1 MTEDTLVSF
10 HTSNVNR
17 LWADLLVDELVR
29 AGVRLFCL
37 SPGSRCTPLTTA
49 VAAHPH
55 APHVVHFDERGSAFF
70 ALGFARATGRPA
82 AWITTSGTA
91 VANGFPAVVEA
102 ALDAV
107 PLILLTADRP
117 PELRD
122 AGANQTIDQVKFFGD
137 YVRWQ
142 FDLPAPTT
150 DVAPETVLT
159 TVDQAVYRS
168 RRMPGGPVQLNCMF
182 REPLAPD
189 ADGGDY
195 GEYLSSL
202 SPWIDGAKPYT
213 TYVPAHPVPFADEID
228 RLAAALRGVERG
240 LIVAGRLASKVQ
252 GDAVRW
258 LAERLGW
265 PLLPDAGSQLRLDGS
280 EPRGNAIPLFD
291 LMLVS
296 ESFRSSHAP
305 DVVLQLGGRP
315 TSKRLGSFLAD
326 ARPATLAVIR
336 ESPTR
341 LDPHHQVTSHVEA
354 DVVSFCRELVKRVDD
369 QRPDDQDRRA
379 TEAGS
384 DWLRSWRSTS
394 SRVEEVL
401 NGFFAGSDAL
411 SEPAIGHIVSTTADE
426 GLFLANSMPV
436 RDVDSYGS
444 TAGKAPLV
452 ASNRG
457 ASGIDGTVASAV
469 GFARGL
475 GGPVTLLI
483 GDLALLHDLNSLALA
498 AASTHPLKI
507 VVVNNHGGGIFSFL
521 PIARH
526 TDVFETYFGTPH
538 RYSFEH
544 AAAMFSI
551 PYEAPT
557 NLPHLRG
564 ALEMSTA
571 QTKLIEVT
579 TDREENV
586 RLHRDLE
593 KMIARELG
601 G

>member
-1 MTEDTLVSF
+1 M
-10 HTSNVNR
+10 
-17 LWADLLVDELVR
+17 
-29 AGVRLFCL
+29 
-37 SPGSRCTPLTTA
+37 
-49 VAAHPH
+49 
-55 APHVVHFDERGSAFF
+55 
-70 ALGFARATGRPA
+70 
-82 AWITTSGTA
+82 
-91 VANGFPAVVEA
+91 
-102 ALDAV
+102 
-107 PLILLTADRP
+107 
-117 PELRD
+117 
-122 AGANQTIDQVKFFGD
+122 
-137 YVRWQ
+137 
-142 FDLPAPTT
+142 
-150 DVAPETVLT
+150 
-159 TVDQAVYRS
+159 
-168 RRMPGGPVQLNCMF
+168 
-182 REPLAPD
+182 
-189 ADGGDY
+189 
-195 GEYLSSL
+195 
-202 SPWIDGAKPYT
+202 
-213 TYVPAHPVPFADEID
+213 
-228 RLAAALRGVERG
+228 
-240 LIVAGRLASKVQ
+240 
-252 GDAVRW
+252 
-258 LAERLGW
+258 
-265 PLLPDAGSQLRLDGS
+265 
-280 EPRGNAIPLFD
+280 
-291 LMLVS
+291 
-296 ESFRSSHAP
+296 
-305 DVVLQLGGRP
+305 
-315 TSKRLGSFLAD
+315 
-326 ARPATLAVIR
+326 IR